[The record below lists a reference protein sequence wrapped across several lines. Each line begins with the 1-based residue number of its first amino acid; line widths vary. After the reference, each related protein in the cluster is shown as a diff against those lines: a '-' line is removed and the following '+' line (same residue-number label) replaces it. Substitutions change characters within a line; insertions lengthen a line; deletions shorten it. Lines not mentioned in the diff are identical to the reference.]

1 MHYAVKSSSTTGL
14 RIVEVFFVGA
24 AAIVTDIFVPAAAEH
39 LLLEGFLLARVF
51 TRLSAVALFV
61 SASPGV
67 FVDQDSFD
75 QSHGSDQSSECVG
88 VKKLALVGKCMSDK
102 LVVLD
107 VIFDAET
114 DASRF
119 GCLG

>member
-1 MHYAVKSSSTTGL
+1 M
-14 RIVEVFFVGA
+14 FFVGA
-24 AAIVTDIFVPAAAEH
+24 ATVVADLFVPATGER
-39 LLLEGFLLARVF
+39 LLL
-51 TRLSAVALFV
+51 TRLLAVALFV
-61 SASPGV
+61 SAPPGV

>member
-1 MHYAVKSSSTTGL
+1 MHYIFKSKSTTGL
-14 RIVEVFFVGA
+14 LIIDVFFVGA
-24 AAIVTDIFVPAAAEH
+24 AAIVADLFVPAAAER
-39 LLLEGFLLARVF
+39 LLLM
-51 TRLSAVALFV
+51 RLSAVALFV
-61 SASPGV
+61 SAPPGV
-67 FVDQDSFD
+67 LVDQDSFD

-107 VIFDAET
+107 VIFGAET
-114 DASRF
+114 DAGGF